1 MSADSSRGPW
11 AFVAFIWGLGAILT
25 YAGFQVS
32 PLRAVD
38 AVPLVALLLLGVL
51 SRVLPDT
58 LISLSGDG
66 IRFSFF
72 GIVILAAA
80 VLTGPLGGGLVGG
93 LATLTRPTRMPAIR
107 RMFNAG
113 MHGVVGLVGGLAYQG
128 LGGVDPMTV
137 GSAVDV
143 LLLIGV
149 PLALADLAQ
158 AATNALILSGM
169 VRVSSGVP
177 FWVQVRSLL
186 SSTGVAYVAYGMVAF
201 LLVVLWGPAQVRWF
215 SAVLTAVLLLV
226 VWWVFGQFGAEL
238 EAHERTTDTLIAALD
253 VRHPGAAAHAQ
264 RVAMLSGWIGES
276 LRLSPAALGEL
287 RTASL
292 LHDIGLLGVREA
304 DVHALRGH
312 ALTGVEM
319 LSDISFAAPA
329 LPAIAAHHERM
340 DGTGYPHGMVGPQ
353 IPLEARIIAVADA
366 FDALTTGTR
375 DCPSVGARQALQRL
389 ADDPGLDPVIVGAL
403 ERASSG
409 HGFIDA
415 TGQNWLGRAKFAERE
430 PQATNEVGI
439 RVSMATIAAEL
450 LHAGPTTGWIT
461 RHDHPDDRLGL

>member
-1 MSADSSRGPW
+1 MALVW
-11 AFVAFIWGLGAILT
+11 ALVALLT
-25 YAGFQVS
+25 YAGFQIS
-32 PLRAVD
+32 PLRAAD

-80 VLTGPLGGGLVGG
+80 VLIGPLGGGLVGIT
-93 LATLTRPTRMPAIR
+93 ATLTRPTRMPAIR
-107 RMFNAG
+107 RTFNAG

-137 GSAVDV
+137 GRPAEV

-149 PLALADLAQ
+149 PLVLADLAQ
-158 AATNALILSGM
+158 AATNALVLSGM
-169 VRVSSGVP
+169 MWVSSAVP

-276 LRLSPAALGEL
+276 LRLGPAALGEL
-287 RTASL
+287 RTAGL

-304 DVHALRGH
+304 DVDAVRGH
-312 ALTGVEM
+312 ALAGVEM

-366 FDALTTGTR
+366 FDALTTGTE
-375 DCPSVGARQALQRL
+375 DIPPVGARAALQRL
-389 ADDPGLDPVIVGAL
+389 AEDPGLDPVIVTAL
-403 ERASSG
+403 ERASAG
-409 HGFIDA
+409 HGFIDT

-439 RVSMATIAAEL
+439 RVSIATIAADL
-450 LHAGPTTGWIT
+450 SHAGPTTGWIT
-461 RHDHPDDRLGL
+461 RHDHPDDRLGR

>member
-1 MSADSSRGPW
+1 MVAD
-11 AFVAFIWGLGAILT
+11 T
-25 YAGFQVS
+25 
-32 PLRAVD
+32 
-38 AVPLVALLLLGVL
+38 VPLLALLLLGVL

-58 LISLSGDG
+58 LVSLSGDG

-80 VLTGPLGGGLVGG
+80 VLIGPLGGGLVGVT
-93 LATLTRPTRMPAIR
+93 ATLVRPARMPAIR
-107 RMFNAG
+107 RLFNAG
-113 MHGVVGLVGGLAYQG
+113 MHGVAGLVAGLAYEG

-137 GSAVDV
+137 GRPAEV

-149 PLALADLAQ
+149 PLVLADLAQ

-169 VRVSSGVP
+169 MRVSSGVP
-177 FWVQVRSLL
+177 FWVQARSLL
-186 SSTGVAYVAYGMVAF
+186 SSTGVAYVAYGVVAF

-238 EAHERTTDTLIAALD
+238 EAHERTTNTLIAALD

-264 RVAMLSGWIGES
+264 RVAMLAGWIGES
-276 LRLSPAALGEL
+276 LRLAPVALSEL

-304 DVHALRGH
+304 DVHAVRGH
-312 ALTGVEM
+312 ALAGVEM
-319 LSDISFAAPA
+319 LRDISFAAPA

-366 FDALTTGTR
+366 FDALTTGT
-375 DCPSVGARQALQRL
+375 DEHSPIAAREAVQRL
-389 ADDPGLDPVIVGAL
+389 AADPGLDPVIVGAL
-403 ERASSG
+403 ARASAG

-415 TGQNWLGRAKFAERE
+415 TGQNWLGQAKFADRE
-430 PQATNEVGI
+430 PQATQEEGI
-439 RVSMATIAAEL
+439 RVSMATIAADL
-450 LHAGPTTGWIT
+450 WHAGPTTGWIT